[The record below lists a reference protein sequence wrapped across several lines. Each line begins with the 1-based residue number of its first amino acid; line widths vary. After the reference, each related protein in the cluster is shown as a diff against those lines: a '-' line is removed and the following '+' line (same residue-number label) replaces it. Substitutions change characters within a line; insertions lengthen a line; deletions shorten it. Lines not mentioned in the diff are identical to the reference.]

1 MKEKSYCTK
10 NFKLFFTTIVT
21 LLNISF
27 FTSVGFATEFENLGN
42 DPEINLDN
50 SWFLTKIK
58 APTLW
63 QSVPTGNIIKVL
75 VCDTGIE
82 SNHPDLKSNISLP
95 GQNFVDGSTHTE
107 PTGNAHGTRIAGII
121 GSIGIK
127 GGAVGVNLNVHII
140 PGKISNDS
148 TGKALHVDTA
158 KCIKWAADHAIRIV
172 NVSFS
177 GGLNEPIIHDAAK
190 YLHDKG
196 GILVMSAGN
205 VWGRRELPD
214 DPYIIAVGMTTPS
227 DWKTQFDSFGPFVD
241 MVAPGV
247 SIFTTDIGGKYLN
260 DKGSSLSAAVV
271 SGAAALILSI
281 RPNLTADEL
290 TEVLFR
296 STVDLGNPGR
306 DEAFGVGRLDLS
318 NTLNIL
324 NSF

>member
-1 MKEKSYCTK
+1 MSKKLGTIKSFYTFTALILLIK
-10 NFKLFFTTIVT
+10 ITFFAGT
-21 LLNISF
+21 SF
-27 FTSVGFATEFENLGN
+27 SSEFN
-42 DPEINLDN
+42 NLDN
-50 SWFLTKIK
+50 GTDVNLEKSWFLTKIK
-58 APTLW
+58 APALW
-63 QSVPTGNIIKVL
+63 QYSKMNNEVKVL

-95 GQNFVDGSTHTE
+95 GQNFVDGTTNTE
-107 PTGNAHGTRIAGII
+107 PTGNPHGTRIAGVI
-121 GSIGIK
+121 GALGIK
-127 GGAVGVNLNVHII
+127 GGAVGVNLNIKII
-140 PGKISNDS
+140 PGKITNDP
-148 TGKALHVDTA
+148 TGKTLHADTA
-158 KCIKWAADHAIRIV
+158 KCIRWAADHAIRIV

-177 GGLNEPIIHDAAK
+177 GGLNEPVIHDAAK

-205 VWGRRELPD
+205 VWGRRDLPD

-247 SIFTTDIGGKYLN
+247 DIFTTDVGGKYLN
-260 DKGSSLSAAVV
+260 DKGSSISAAVV

-281 RPNLTADEL
+281 RPDLTADLL

-296 STVDLGNPGR
+296 STVDLGAPGR

-324 NSF
+324 NGF